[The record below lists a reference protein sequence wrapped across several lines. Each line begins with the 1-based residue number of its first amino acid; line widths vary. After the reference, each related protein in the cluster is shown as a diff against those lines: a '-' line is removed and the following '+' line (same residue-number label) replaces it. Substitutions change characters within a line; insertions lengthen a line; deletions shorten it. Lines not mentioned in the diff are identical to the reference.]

1 MKFKIKRRSF
11 MSGLNKKILLIL
23 LFLFL
28 LGMGFVSYGS
38 LFGYVPEAGIGRE
51 ALAAALGALFV
62 VLATGVQLHQQT
74 DMEVERHKK
83 QKTYENR
90 LTCYTDLLKTKSQF
104 KEKIITDE
112 KVEIVVNQKLLAH
125 LVCEQEDTFGALE
138 NFVKHISELNNRHET
153 SDNKKLNPT
162 EVQYLTEAYQHLA
175 SMLMLDLKDGL
186 KNLSTAERDAV
197 EDGKRYLS
205 SDPFTDI
212 DNTAKFDGTT
222 FNTSRRNT
230 SKIEFKGVEYTKKL
244 YVYKVL
250 KSYVDDE
257 GLTFADLQKTY
268 TDEKLTEIYGLN
280 MKDAKHQF
288 NGANPFWLE
297 LDQAHAKKNK
307 STEGDRWDRYWI
319 DEDMLLNFSDGKTI
333 AIRNGQDTKSIEI
346 FQKWCVHNEIPLK

>member
-1 MKFKIKRRSF
+1 MN
-11 MSGLNKKILLIL
+11 GLNKKILLIL

-83 QKTYENR
+83 QKTYEHR

-104 KEKIITDE
+104 KEKIITNE

-138 NFVKHISELNNRHET
+138 NFVRHISELNDSHEAAG
-153 SDNKKLNPT
+153 NKNLNQM
-162 EVQYLTEAYQHLA
+162 EMQSLSEAYQHLA

-186 KNLSTAERDAV
+186 KNLSPAERNAV
-197 EDGKRYLS
+197 VDGTKFLS
-205 SDPFTDI
+205 SDPFTNSDS
-212 DNTAKFDGTT
+212 NTKHGSAIL
-222 FNTSRRNT
+222 NTPRRNT

-244 YVYKVL
+244 YVYKVV
-250 KSYVDDE
+250 KSYVDDK
-257 GLTFADLQKTY
+257 GLAFSDLQKTY
-268 TDEKLTEIYGLN
+268 TDEKLSKIFGGDIKE
-280 MKDAKHQF
+280 AKNQF
-288 NGANPFWLE
+288 NGSNPFWLE
-297 LDQAHAKKNK
+297 EGQAHAKKKK

-319 DEDMLLNFSDGKTI
+319 DEDMLLNFSDGKKI
-333 AIRNGQDTKSIEI
+333 ALRNGQDTKSIEI
-346 FQKWCVHNEIPLK
+346 FQKWCEYNEIPLK